1 MAKNNLKKLAQQ
13 LLPVSKPPVPVN
25 AIAKQLGIEVVH
37 TDFKENLGLSGMLV
51 RESDHTL
58 MAINSVHSLARQR
71 FTIAHEIGHFLLDD
85 TQPIWVDKG
94 VGPTQQISFRHDS
107 NPAYAWEEVRAN
119 KFAAELLMPME
130 WVSEDFDV
138 KNTEGVD
145 WEEEYATHDLASK
158 YQVSYQA
165 MLIRLI
171 ELHLLARPRKP

>member
-1 MAKNNLKKLAQQ
+1 
-13 LLPVSKPPVPVN
+13 
-25 AIAKQLGIEVVH
+25 
-37 TDFKENLGLSGMLV
+37 
-51 RESDHTL
+51 
-58 MAINSVHSLARQR
+58 
-71 FTIAHEIGHFLLDD
+71 
-85 TQPIWVDKG
+85 
-94 VGPTQQISFRHDS
+94 
-107 NPAYAWEEVRAN
+107 
-119 KFAAELLMPME
+119 MPME